1 MMAQVRLTRREI
13 TRCLE
18 IVEQMEREAA
28 IGYSMK
34 TSRDRL
40 ASHSQL
46 LHFSHSLSNPSPLV
60 QGISLRSARVFKFR
74 VSYFISVLLSGSYV
88 PETLC
93 SVSRREIERGLV
105 SC

>member
-1 MMAQVRLTRREI
+1 
-13 TRCLE
+13 LE

-28 IGYSMK
+28 LGYSMK
-34 TSRDRL
+34 TYRDRL
-40 ASHSQL
+40 ASHSQRL
-46 LHFSHSLSNPSPLV
+46 IFSHSLSNPSPRV
-60 QGISLRSARVFKFR
+60 QGISFRSARVFKFR
-74 VSYFISVLLSGSYV
+74 VCFFNSVLLFGKYI